1 MRIYIAAALPLK
13 SHAVALADAMRE
25 AGHQITSTWH
35 QRQDATVEDERKL
48 SFIEMNMIGKA
59 CLWEIECS
67 HALVVIVG
75 PKSTRRGSWI
85 EASAAAIDGKLVLA
99 YVLEPEEDD
108 HELWC
113 PMSAAIVDS
122 RHGDMQ
128 SLLSELAARTGS

>member
-1 MRIYIAAALPLK
+1 VRVYVAAALPLK
-13 SHAVALADAMRE
+13 HHAIALAAALRE
-25 AGHQITSTWH
+25 AGHKVTSTWH
-35 QRQDATVEDERKL
+35 ENPDATEADERKL

-85 EASAAAIDGKLVLA
+85 ETSAAALAGKPVLA
-99 YVLEPEEDD
+99 YILEPEEDN
-108 HELWC
+108 HKLWC

-122 RHGDMQ
+122 RHGNVQ
-128 SLLSELAARTGS
+128 SILDELAARSGS

>member
-1 MRIYIAAALPLK
+1 MRIYVAAALPLK
-13 SHAVALADAMRE
+13 HHAIALAAALRE
-25 AGHQITSTWH
+25 AKHKVTSTWH
-35 QRQDATVEDERKL
+35 EKPDATEADERKL
-48 SFIEMNMIGKA
+48 SFVEMDVIGKA

-99 YVLEPEEDD
+99 YILEPEEDD
-108 HELWC
+108 YKLWC

-122 RHGDMQ
+122 RHGDVQ
-128 SLLSELAARTGS
+128 SLLDELAARPGT